1 MRTYHSKE
9 LNQYHEYLELLSQR
23 FPNVATAS
31 SEVINLRAILNL
43 PKGTEHFLT
52 DIHGEFRALNHV
64 LRNGSGVI
72 KRKITDVFGKTLSS
86 ADIKE
91 LATLVYYPEERLSVV
106 RHTTDRLDDWYRIT
120 IYRLVQICR
129 VASSKYT
136 RSKVRKTLPKDF
148 AYVLE
153 ELLHEDEERFNKKE
167 YYNKIIDTI
176 VDLGRSDSFIIAL
189 AKVIQRLTIDHLHI
203 VGDIYDRGPEAHLA
217 MDLLMEYHSLDIQ
230 WGNHDI
236 LWMGA
241 AAGNAACM
249 SNAIRNCLRYAN
261 MSILEDGY
269 GINLLPLATF
279 AMETYRDDPCEQF
292 LPKVPENSFLS
303 DSDRILLAK
312 MHKAIT
318 ILQFKLEDELID
330 RHPEYQMKDRQLL
343 HSIDFDSKT
352 VEVEGESY
360 PLNDCLFPTL
370 NTENPSELT
379 KEERQVI
386 EKLRRSFRK
395 SEKLQRHI
403 EFLYATGSLYQA
415 YNGNLL
421 YHASV
426 PMDEMGS
433 FHSFTYEGESYS
445 GKSLMDL
452 FDRLAREAYFDNRRD
467 HGDTDFLWFLWCH
480 PLSPIFGKN
489 KMATFERYLIDQP
502 EAHQEVFTP
511 YFQLVNQ
518 EEVAMKIL
526 KEFNLDP
533 LEGHIINGHVPV
545 RILKG
550 ESPIRA
556 KGRLLVIDGGFSKSY
571 RKTTG
576 IAGYTLI
583 YNSYGL
589 QLAAH
594 EPFESIEKAIQEGQ
608 DIRSTVRVIEKTV
621 ERKRVKDTDI
631 GRDLRRQINNL
642 EMLIAAYRK
651 GIVKE
656 KIKKR

>member
-9 LNQYHEYLELLSQR
+9 LNQHRDYLELLSKQ
-23 FPNVATAS
+23 FPNVASAS

-43 PKGTEHFLT
+43 PKGTEHYLT

-86 ADIKE
+86 QDIKE
-91 LATLVYYPEERLSVV
+91 LATLIYYPEEKLSLI
-106 RHTTDRLDDWYRIT
+106 RHSTDRIDDWYRIT

-136 RSKVRKTLPKDF
+136 RSKVRKALPKDF

-153 ELLHEDEERFNKKE
+153 ELLHEDEERFNKRE
-167 YYNKIIDTI
+167 YYNNIINTI
-176 VDLGRSDSFIIAL
+176 VDLGRSSHFIIAL

-217 MDLLMEYHSLDIQ
+217 MDLLMDYHTLDIQ

-241 AAGNAACM
+241 AAGNDACM
-249 SNAIRNCLRYAN
+249 ANAIRNCLRYAN

-279 AMETYRDDPCEQF
+279 AMNTYSSDPCEKF
-292 LPKVPENSFLS
+292 LPRLSETSLLS
-303 DSDRILLAK
+303 DSDRGLLAR

-318 ILQFKLEDELID
+318 LIQFKLESELIE
-330 RHPEYQMKDRQLL
+330 RHPEYKMEHRQLL
-343 HSIDFDSKT
+343 KT
-352 VEVEGESY
+352 VDPENKTVLVEGVEY
-360 PLNDCLFPTL
+360 PLNDCLFPTI
-370 NTENPSELT
+370 NPKNPSELT
-379 KEERQVI
+379 KEEKQVI
-386 EKLRRSFRK
+386 EKLRRSFRN
-395 SEKLQRHI
+395 SEKLHRHI
-403 EFLYATGSLYQA
+403 EFLYAKGSLYQA

-421 YHASV
+421 YHASI
-426 PMDEMGS
+426 PMTEEGEFQS
-433 FHSFTYEGESYS
+433 FNFEGESYS
-445 GKSLMDL
+445 GKALMDL
-452 FDRLAREAYFDNRRD
+452 FDRLAREAYFGNRVAS
-467 HGDTDFLWFLWCH
+467 GDTDFLWFLWCH

-489 KMATFERYLIDQP
+489 KMATFERYLIDDP
-502 EAHQEVFTP
+502 APHKEVFTP
-511 YFQLVNQ
+511 YFKLVNK
-518 EEVAMKIL
+518 EENAMKIL
-526 KEFNLDP
+526 KEFDLDP
-533 LEGHIINGHVPV
+533 YEGHIINGHVPV
-545 RILKG
+545 QIPKG

-556 KGRLLVIDGGFSKSY
+556 KGRLLVIDGGFSKAY

-594 EPFESIEKAIQEGQ
+594 EPFESIEKAIREGQ

-621 ERKRVKDTDI
+621 ERKRVSNTDI
-631 GRDLRRQINNL
+631 GRDLNRQIQYL

-656 KIKKR
+656 KLK